1 MSLTRAISE
10 DHGPVKGWRQREI
23 SEVKWT
29 SAGEGEEN
37 EEGSVQQDP
46 RVSGHQKGFDGSRK
60 CCKRVGFARVRSG
73 VLGDVLTQQTYF
85 GFGTVIRALLI
96 LIRLYLQLGF
106 KTATA

>member
-10 DHGPVKGWRQREI
+10 DHGPVKGWRQRRI

-29 SAGEGEEN
+29 SAGEGEEKDEEEN

-60 CCKRVGFARVRSG
+60 CCKRIGFARVSSG
-73 VLGDVLTQQTYF
+73 VLWDVLT
-85 GFGTVIRALLI
+85 
-96 LIRLYLQLGF
+96 
-106 KTATA
+106 

>member
-10 DHGPVKGWRQREI
+10 DRGPVKGWRQRKI

-29 SAGEGEEN
+29 SAGEGEEKDEEEN

-60 CCKRVGFARVRSG
+60 CCKRIGFARASSG
-73 VLGDVLTQQTYF
+73 VLWDVLT
-85 GFGTVIRALLI
+85 
-96 LIRLYLQLGF
+96 
-106 KTATA
+106 